1 MGVLFA
7 PLFLCNFLSNRVAL
21 PTIKVKANKIN
32 TEMIVSQNKFER
44 VSDNQ
49 SSRWNKNMSN
59 NQLAYTTKF
68 RSGANKL
75 TKTEI
80 ELLGSNDY
88 KEVRISE
95 CGKLGLWVRTEFRE
109 VVEIKWKPIP
119 LWRRAK

>member
-1 MGVLFA
+1 
-7 PLFLCNFLSNRVAL
+7 
-21 PTIKVKANKIN
+21 
-32 TEMIVSQNKFER
+32 MIVSQNKFDR
-44 VSDNQ
+44 ISDNK
-49 SSRWNKNMSN
+49 SKRWNTNMSN

-95 CGKLGLWVRTEFRE
+95 CGKFGLWVRTEFRE